1 MTRQIITI
9 EEVARHCGV
18 SRATVSRVLN
28 KEPRVKPSTI
38 ARVEKAIQELGYNPN
53 SHARALSGGAT
64 KTVAVLLPGTW
75 RDYYNPLLKG
85 MDEVSGRRGY
95 YLLIRSYNYLSEAQR
110 ILQEKRVDGFII
122 RNMDQPEEHKKLFRK
137 LEQQGIP
144 FILIGNPLP
153 QYPSIHI
160 DNVGG
165 ARAMA
170 HHFCHHGFK
179 QIVFL
184 AGPETNIDSNDRYY
198 GFRLGLAECGFDPD
212 RVRFV
217 RGDYSIESGAAVMP
231 EIIVSGMPEA
241 IFAANDR
248 MALGILQYCRTQGI
262 RIPEDLSLA
271 GFDDTFFSQY
281 IHPSLTTV
289 RQPILEMGSLAMEKL
304 IQLIEGH
311 PLASPHVIL
320 PAPLIVRESCGC
332 KPDSARQR
340 VDLLQEER
348 LE

>member
-1 MTRQIITI
+1 MTRQITI

-28 KEPRVKPSTI
+28 KEPRVRPSTI
-38 ARVEKAIQELGYNPN
+38 AKVEKAIQELGYNPN
-53 SHARALSGGAT
+53 SHARALSGGGT
-64 KTVAVLLPGTW
+64 KTITVLLPGTW

-85 MDEVSGRRGY
+85 MDEVSARRGY
-95 YLLIRSYNYLSEAQR
+95 YLLIRSYNYLSEAHR
-110 ILQEKRVDGFII
+110 IIQEKRADGFII
-122 RNMDQPEEHKKLFRK
+122 RNMDQPEEHRKLFRK
-137 LEQQGIP
+137 LEQEGIP
-144 FILIGNPLP
+144 FILIGNPFP

-170 HHFCHHGFK
+170 HHFFHHGFK

-212 RVRFV
+212 RVRLF
-217 RGDYSIESGAAVMP
+217 RGDYSIESGSSIMS
-231 EIIVSGMPEA
+231 EIVSSCKPEA

-248 MALGILQYCRTQGI
+248 MALGILQYCRTKGI
-262 RIPEDLSLA
+262 RIPNDLALT

-320 PAPLIVRESCGC
+320 PAPLIIRESCGC
-332 KPDSARQR
+332 GGTDVRI
-340 VDLLQEER
+340 
-348 LE
+348 